1 MRKYDSIEMTGPARG
16 SLDLSVDPTLD
27 CRSGFIR
34 LALDYW
40 RNLCGPRSMPAA
52 GDLDVLDIPRAVL
65 PYVGLLDVEYE
76 PVQRFRWRLIGTA
89 VTTVLE
95 RDLTGCYWDEVYD
108 ETVLV
113 PWLRVVNGVLEDR
126 APVRFTSQAHVVG
139 KEIYDAEHIYLPMS
153 QDGDRVD
160 RIFKASV
167 FTGTPAA
174 DV

>member
-1 MRKYDSIEMTGPARG
+1 MRGDESIEMDGQALG
-16 SLDLSVDPTLD
+16 SLDLFVDPTLT
-27 CRSGFIR
+27 CRSGIIQ

-40 RNLCGPRSMPAA
+40 RGICRSRPMPTPD
-52 GDLDVLDIPRAVL
+52 DLDVLDMPRAAL

-76 PVQRFRWRLIGTA
+76 PVRRFRWRLIGTA
-89 VTTVLE
+89 ITTLLE

-113 PWLRVVNGVLEDR
+113 PWLRVVDDVLKNR
-126 APVRFTSQAHVVG
+126 VPVRFTSQAHVVG

-153 QDGDRVD
+153 RNGDRVD

-167 FTGTPAA
+167 FTGMSEA
-174 DV
+174 DG